1 LRFLDTGGTLDAQ
14 ETEPREEAEMTE
26 AEPGR
31 SRAVLVALS
40 ALAFVLGIGAVV
52 LFNIAGSALTQGVL
66 PGTLAEDGM
75 PLTTGSRVLF
85 KGVIFAA
92 GVAGA
97 AVVAVAA
104 PIRPVLHLWILLG
117 IYLVVDTGAVVAL
130 WDSQPRWFTLLIL
143 PLVFPQVWLGGR
155 LGLALRGRWRRS
167 AISRTRRG
175 IGNRVPG
182 ERVS

>member
-1 LRFLDTGGTLDAQ
+1 
-14 ETEPREEAEMTE
+14 MTE

-31 SRAVLVALS
+31 SRVVLVALS
-40 ALAFVLGIGAVV
+40 VVAFVLGIAAVMLV
-52 LFNIAGSALTQGVL
+52 NKAGSPLIEGLL

-75 PLTTGSRVLF
+75 PLTTGSRILL

-104 PIRPVLHLWILLG
+104 PTRPVLHLWILLG
-117 IYLVVDTGAVVAL
+117 IYLLVDTGAVVAL
-130 WDSQPRWFTLLIL
+130 WDSQPLWFNLLIL

-155 LGLALRGRWRRS
+155 LGLALRGKWRG
-167 AISRTRRG
+167 ADGRG
-175 IGNRVPG
+175 AH
-182 ERVS
+182 S

>member
-1 LRFLDTGGTLDAQ
+1 
-14 ETEPREEAEMTE
+14 MT
-26 AEPGR
+26 APEPGR
-31 SRAVLVALS
+31 SRITLVALS
-40 ALAFVLGIGAVV
+40 ALAFVLGIGAVM
-52 LFNIAGSALTQGVL
+52 LFNIAGTPLIEGLL
-66 PGTLAEDGM
+66 PGTFAEDGM
-75 PLTTGSRVLF
+75 PLTTGSRVLL

-117 IYLVVDTGAVVAL
+117 IYLVIDTGAVVAL

-155 LGLALRGRWRRS
+155 LGLALRGRWRGAES
-167 AISRTRRG
+167 
-175 IGNRVPG
+175 
-182 ERVS
+182 

>member
-1 LRFLDTGGTLDAQ
+1 
-14 ETEPREEAEMTE
+14 MT
-26 AEPGR
+26 APKPGR
-31 SRAVLVALS
+31 SRVRLLALSTLAFILGIASVVLVNLAGPAFIES
-40 ALAFVLGIGAVV
+40 ALP
-52 LFNIAGSALTQGVL
+52 GS
-66 PGTLAEDGM
+66 LAEDGM

-85 KGVIFAA
+85 KGVIVAA
-92 GVAGA
+92 GLAGA

-155 LGLALRGRWRRS
+155 LGLALRERRRAQGKEAGR
-167 AISRTRRG
+167 
-175 IGNRVPG
+175 
-182 ERVS
+182 